1 MCARLNRVE
10 DSRQNTNA
18 WGSGLEVSEPT
29 VWPGGPPAW
38 LGPVQRQRL
47 VVLTLVL
54 VDAGLA
60 LFIWGVAVAMQDVW
74 GRGPLS
80 WAMISGIVP
89 VLVVWLGLRALLG
102 LYPGYGLDQAEQ
114 LRRQTYALFSALAIT
129 SVFAVAS
136 QAGDSVSRLLLLVS
150 FSGLLVAAPVV
161 RHLTQVGLMRAGV
174 WGKPVIVLGD
184 RANGRRLVDLLRR
197 ERRLGFEP
205 VGIFD
210 DGLTPRGTRQ
220 GENRQVL
227 ESDPLGHVVGLGRE
241 RGIDTAIFAT
251 PHTRREHLAGLVGRA
266 GTSFRHVIV
275 TPNLGGITNS
285 AVVAR
290 DFSGTLGVE
299 IKHNLLDRRVQRVK
313 RGTDLVFTALGGLLV
328 FPLLLVI
335 ALLIRLESGGPVF
348 YRDVR
353 MGRDGKPFF
362 CVKFRTMANNA
373 EALLLRL
380 LEEDPE
386 AREEYRKYHKLRRDP
401 RITRTGRLLRKT
413 SLDELPQVW
422 NVLRGEMSLV
432 GPRPYLP
439 RESDDIGEL
448 QDEILRVRPG
458 ISGLWQV
465 TGRSQTS
472 FGERIQMDSYYV
484 RNWSIWLDV
493 VLLARTV
500 TSVLFSRDAY

>member
-1 MCARLNRVE
+1 
-10 DSRQNTNA
+10 
-18 WGSGLEVSEPT
+18 
-29 VWPGGPPAW
+29 
-38 LGPVQRQRL
+38 
-47 VVLTLVL
+47 
-54 VDAGLA
+54 
-60 LFIWGVAVAMQDVW
+60 MQDVW

-80 WAMISGIVP
+80 GAMLTSIVP
-89 VLVVWLGLRALLG
+89 VLVVWLGLQALLG
-102 LYPGYGLDQAEQ
+102 LYPGYGLDEAEQ
-114 LRRQTYALFSALAIT
+114 LRRQVYALFSTLAIT

-136 QAGDSVSRLLLLVS
+136 QTGDSVSRLLLLGS
-150 FSGLLVAAPVV
+150 FLGLLVAAPLG
-161 RHLTQVGLMRAGV
+161 RHLAKLGLIRAGV

-184 RANGRRLVDLLRR
+184 HANGVRLVNLLRR
-197 ERRLGFEP
+197 ERHLGFEP

-210 DGLTPRGTRQ
+210 DGLTPRG
-220 GENRQVL
+220 ENRKVL
-227 ESDPLGHVVGLGRE
+227 EGDTLEYAINLGRE
-241 RGIDTAIFAT
+241 REMDTAIFAT
-251 PHTRREHLAGLVGRA
+251 PHTRREHLAQLVGRA
-266 GTSFRHVIV
+266 STSFRHVVV

-299 IKHNLLDRRVQRVK
+299 IKHNLLDRRVQRIK
-313 RGTDLVFTALGGLLV
+313 RGTDLIFTALGGLLV

-335 ALLIRLESGGPVF
+335 SLLIRLESRGPVF

-353 MGRDGKPFF
+353 LGRDGKPFF
-362 CVKFRTMANNA
+362 CVKFRTMANDA
-373 EALLLRL
+373 EALLQRL
-380 LEEDPE
+380 LDEDPE
-386 AREEYRKYHKLRRDP
+386 ARKEYAKYHKLRKDP
-401 RITRTGRLLRKT
+401 RITRIGGLLRKT

-439 RESDDIGEL
+439 RESDDIGDL

-472 FGERIQMDSYYV
+472 FGERVQMDSYYV

-493 VLLARTV
+493 VILARTV
-500 TSVLFSRDAY
+500 TSVLFSRNAY